1 MCIFSLV
8 LLENNSNSNSNS
20 KDNNIDLTSESK
32 YYIGLINDINK
43 NDINKNDINKND
55 INKNDINKNDIN
67 KNDIN
72 KEVKEKELEN
82 IIRWF
87 IVYNKCNEFLNQC
100 DVLINN

>member
-55 INKNDINKNDIN
+55 INK
-67 KNDIN
+67 
-72 KEVKEKELEN
+72 EVKEKELEN